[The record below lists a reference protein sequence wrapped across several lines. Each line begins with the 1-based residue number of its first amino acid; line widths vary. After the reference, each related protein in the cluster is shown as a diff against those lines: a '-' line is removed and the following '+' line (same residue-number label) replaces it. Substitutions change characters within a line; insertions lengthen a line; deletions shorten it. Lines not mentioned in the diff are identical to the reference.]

1 MENNEIKMNFF
12 QKIKIAIFNLEK
24 YGLFIT
30 EKFGKSIKYM
40 FLLTLIFTIC
50 YAGIYIYDIIKMIN
64 KGVDYLE
71 NELPNFTLSEDGII
85 KFEENVNGYDKEY
98 DFKIENIEKDGLEKD
113 EFNKYYD
120 FNNVILLL
128 NNKIIFMT
136 NGQKI
141 DYTYNYIEE
150 SMRVNINTK
159 TDFIEVINK
168 ILGGKEQIIITTA
181 IVLFISF
188 FIANILQIAI
198 YSLVIAIYGYFVAR
212 INRIKI
218 RFGTVTTL
226 AIYSLTLSTILYG
239 IYVIVYYFT
248 KFEIEYFNWL
258 YIIIAY
264 IYITAAILMIK
275 TDLIKQVME
284 LRKLEQEKKD
294 NEKSEETS
302 LDKNKKEDK
311 ENKKDKE
318 ENKTEEKSGI
328 DTEKEP
334 DGSEI

>member
-30 EKFGKSIKYM
+30 EKLGKSIRYM
-40 FLLTLIFTIC
+40 FLLVLIFTVC
-50 YAGIYIYDIIKMIN
+50 YAGVYIYDTIKMIN

-71 NELPNFTLSEDGII
+71 NNLPNFTLSEDGVIE
-85 KFEENVNGYDKEY
+85 FEENVNGYDEEY
-98 DFKIENIEKDGLEKD
+98 NFKIENIEKDELEKD
-113 EFNKYYD
+113 DFNKYYD
-120 FNNVILLL
+120 YENTVLLL
-128 NNKIIFMT
+128 NNKMIFMS

-150 SMRVNINTK
+150 TMRVDINTK
-159 TDFIEVINK
+159 TDLIEAFNDIF
-168 ILGGKEQIIITTA
+168 GGKEQIIITTA
-181 IVLFISF
+181 ITLFISF

-198 YSLVIAIYGYFVAR
+198 YSIVVAIYGYFVAR

-218 RFGTVTTL
+218 KFSTVSSL

-284 LRKLEQEKKD
+284 LRKVEQEKKD

-302 LDKNKKEDK
+302 LEKNKKEDK
-311 ENKKDKE
+311 EDKKEKE
-318 ENKTEEKSGI
+318 ENNTEEKSGI
-328 DTEKEP
+328 DAEKEP